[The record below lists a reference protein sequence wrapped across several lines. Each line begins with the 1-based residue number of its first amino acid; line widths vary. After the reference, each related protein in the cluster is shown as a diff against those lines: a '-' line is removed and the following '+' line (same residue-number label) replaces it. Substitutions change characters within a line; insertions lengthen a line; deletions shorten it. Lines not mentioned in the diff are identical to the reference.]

1 LIVLFRA
8 VVVTYTSAENDHLVG
23 HDLGSEVSLAV
34 VVLPTPGLEPTLN
47 VDLLSSGEML
57 IANLR
62 FPQATTLNHSVSS
75 RRSPSDETQERLEAI
90 LKDVTGLPLGVYL
103 ISGLRP
109 RLPISITLLSPR
121 PISPIPPSPF
131 TLGALS

>member
-1 LIVLFRA
+1 MVLFRA

-57 IANLR
+57 IANLGQVPPR
-62 FPQATTLNHSVSS
+62 NYV
-75 RRSPSDETQERLEAI
+75 E
-90 LKDVTGLPLGVYL
+90 PLCFL
-103 ISGLRP
+103 ASLTIR
-109 RLPISITLLSPR
+109 
-121 PISPIPPSPF
+121 
-131 TLGALS
+131 